1 MPMWRKALEAGS
13 ETRSRLL
20 LFCRASGGNPNAK
33 YRHLRTPPSIGAGG
47 KGGYDP
53 SFELRLEPIVFAIAD
68 LPMPQMPLQ
77 PALDALGLK
86 QGELAA
92 LLGVHHRS
100 VSGWA
105 RDAKAIPGPVA
116 GYLRLLQAA
125 TPEMRKNEFE
135 RLADRRK
142 QLDEGVYRIAYT
154 GAAAGDVERGGA
166 LAVLR
171 NGRIFGADPH
181 GRVFTGTYDFDP
193 LSSQNLVHLRLQVPP
208 GGVLVN
214 GVMAG
219 RDGTAID
226 IACTVLRPNPISSAV
241 VNVAGEPV
249 AFEFTFVG
257 PLPH

>member
-1 MPMWRKALEAGS
+1 
-13 ETRSRLL
+13 
-20 LFCRASGGNPNAK
+20 
-33 YRHLRTPPSIGAGG
+33 
-47 KGGYDP
+47 
-53 SFELRLEPIVFAIAD
+53 
-68 LPMPQMPLQ
+68 MPQMPLQ
-77 PALDALGLK
+77 SALDTLGLK

-92 LLGVHHRS
+92 LLGVHNRS

-105 RDAKAIPGPVA
+105 RGAKSIPGPVA

-142 QLDEGVYRIAYT
+142 ELDEGVYRIAYT
-154 GAAAGDVERGGA
+154 GSAAGDVETGGA

-171 NGRIFGADPH
+171 SGQIFGADPH
-181 GRVFTGTYDFDP
+181 GGVFTGTYDFDP

-219 RDGTAID
+219 KDGAAVD
-226 IACTVLRPNPISSAV
+226 ITCAVPRAAPVSSAV
-241 VNVAGEPV
+241 VNVAGEPIAV
-249 AFEFTFVG
+249 DFTFVG